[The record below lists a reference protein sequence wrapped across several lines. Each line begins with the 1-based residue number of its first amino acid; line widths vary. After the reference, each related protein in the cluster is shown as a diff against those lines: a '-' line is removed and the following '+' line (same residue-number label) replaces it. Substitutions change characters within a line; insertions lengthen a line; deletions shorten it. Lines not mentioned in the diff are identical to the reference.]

1 MAEIV
6 VLGTEGFFHH
16 AEPLKSHFGERL
28 VVEADYSP
36 HKVLS
41 HNPDLVITFEA
52 SNPQRALCTA
62 EMMRYGIG
70 TLLIMDGIQEW
81 RNTWSRTRGLH
92 KRPLN
97 QPAMVHKIACL
108 GRVDARLYESWGNVG
123 KCEIVG
129 SPRLD
134 DLLNKRQIPRSKQLN
149 GNPARLL
156 VMTART
162 PGFTSGEIEITL
174 QSLIDLKEELDS
186 AENIE
191 VVWRISK
198 GLHMRLG
205 VQNTYTSS
213 TGEELHQLL
222 PKMDAVITTPSTAQ
236 LEGMLL
242 GIPVALLNYHFV
254 PVYTPAA
261 WEIKCKH
268 HIRQVLSEIFSPPIE
283 RMIYQDFCLHDSLA
297 CDSPAM
303 PRLIY
308 LIERMIEIK
317 RECHTSGD
325 KLLVFPDRILDQPEL
340 FVAWPSNRFNLEK
353 MYPDHP
359 VFGNRSLTQLQSELD
374 AALITVEQ
382 LKEQIEILTKRLHR
396 IPGYLLVRNIVRAI
410 QRRFYLHGH
419 FRV

>member
-16 AEPLKSHFGERL
+16 AEPLQRYFGDRL

-62 EMMRYGIG
+62 EMMRAGIA

-81 RNTWSRTRGLH
+81 RNTWSRTRGLN

-97 QPAMVHKIACL
+97 QPALVHKIACL
-108 GRVDARLYESWGNVG
+108 GRLDARLYESWGNVG
-123 KCEIVG
+123 KCEVVG
-129 SPRLD
+129 APRLD
-134 DLLNKRQIPRSKQLN
+134 DLIPPKGISRSKLRN
-149 GNPARLL
+149 GRPARLL

-162 PGFTSGEIEITL
+162 PGFTTEEVGITFH
-174 QSLIDLKEELDS
+174 SLLDLKEELEKR
-186 AENIE
+186 ENIE

-198 GLHMRLG
+198 GLHVRLG
-205 VQNTYTSS
+205 VQNKYTSS
-213 TGEELHQLL
+213 TGDELHQLL
-222 PKMDAVITTPSTAQ
+222 PMMDAVITTPSTAQ

-242 GIPVALLNYHFV
+242 GIPVALLNYHLV

-261 WEIKCKH
+261 WEIKCKQ
-268 HIRQVLSEIFSPPIE
+268 HIGQVLSELFSPPLE
-283 RMIYQDFCLHDSLA
+283 RMVYQDFCLHDALA
-297 CDSPAM
+297 CDTPAM
-303 PRLIY
+303 PRLIF
-308 LIERMIEIK
+308 LIEKMMEIR
-317 RECHTSGD
+317 RECRLSG
-325 KLLVFPDRILDQPEL
+325 KQELIFPDRILDHPEL
-340 FVAWPSNRFNLEK
+340 FVAWPSDKFDLEK

-359 VFGNRSLTQLQSELD
+359 VFGNQSLTQLQSELD
-374 AALITVEQ
+374 AALITVAQ
-382 LKEQIEILTKRLHR
+382 LREQISILTNRLHR
-396 IPGYLLVRNIVRAI
+396 IPGYIVVRNIIRAI